1 MIKPARGQL
10 PQLLRRV
17 STHRLGFGMMCS
29 GHSSDDRSYRGRRRI
44 GRITLGL
51 RRRWRLGGGGGGGGL
66 GGGTGNS
73 GGAPVAS
80 VVSRSQAERLASP
93 ERLNLDRRGL
103 TACPLLQGE
112 ERLRLLNYQNNAIAE
127 ISNLHTLPY
136 LIFLDLCAHDCLL
149 DCLLEGPL
157 SAH

>member
-1 MIKPARGQL
+1 MPTTTPI
-10 PQLLRRV
+10 
-17 STHRLGFGMMCS
+17 HRT
-29 GHSSDDRSYRGRRRI
+29 
-44 GRITLGL
+44 TLGH
-51 RRRWRLGGGGGGGGL
+51 
-66 GGGTGNS
+66 GGGTGS
-73 GGAPVAS
+73 GGVAVGSGGVVVGSGGGAPVVS

-136 LIFLDLCAHDCLL
+136 LIFLDLCAPDCLSE
-149 DCLLEGPL
+149 CPL
-157 SAH
+157 SAL

>member
-1 MIKPARGQL
+1 MPTTTPI
-10 PQLLRRV
+10 
-17 STHRLGFGMMCS
+17 HRA
-29 GHSSDDRSYRGRRRI
+29 
-44 GRITLGL
+44 TLGH
-51 RRRWRLGGGGGGGGL
+51 
-66 GGGTGNS
+66 GGGTGS
-73 GGAPVAS
+73 GGVAVGSGGVVVGSGGGAPVVS

-136 LIFLDLCAHDCLL
+136 LIFLDLCAPDCLSE
-149 DCLLEGPL
+149 CPL
-157 SAH
+157 SAL